1 MGGLWS
7 FPKSDIMMKI
17 LCVFLGGGIG
27 SLLRYGIQELSRKPL
42 ADAVFPWGTFGVNV
56 TGSFLIGLFYA
67 LSFRFPVPAE
77 LRLFLTV
84 GLCGGF
90 TTFST
95 FSNEGILLLKHEFY
109 GLFFLYALSSVA
121 SGLLAVLAGGWMA
134 NNLSGKI

>member
-1 MGGLWS
+1 
-7 FPKSDIMMKI
+7 MMKI

-42 ADAVFPWGTFGVNV
+42 ADAAFPWGTFGVNV

-67 LSFRFPVPAE
+67 LSFRFPIPDE
-77 LRLFLTV
+77 WRLFLTV

-95 FSNEGILLLKHEFY
+95 FSNEGLLLLRQGFY
-109 GLFFLYALSSVA
+109 GIFFLYAAGSLA
-121 SGLLAVLAGGWMA
+121 AGLLAVWAGHWAGSA
-134 NNLSGKI
+134 FSGQ